1 MERVSRK
8 MMERIPPHNNE
19 AEMSVLGAAML
30 SKDALFDIMEVVRAR
45 DFYSEI
51 HGEIFEVITSLY
63 RSSKPVDTVTVS
75 EELKKRN
82 SLDMVGGRAYVF
94 SLASGVPSTANAGE
108 YAKIVAEKATLRQL
122 ILASS
127 EILDMGYKEKIEA
140 AEAIDIAEQKIFE
153 IAQSRQTKDVAN
165 IRDVLDQNLNMID
178 ENSKL
183 DGKVTGVPSGFSD
196 YDKRF
201 GGFQKSE
208 LIILA
213 ARPSMGK
220 TAFALNV
227 AQQAALKGGAKVLL
241 FSLEMA
247 KEQLGLRLLA
257 MESRIDAQKLKMGEL
272 EGSEWEQLSAAI
284 DTLSKGELYLD
295 DTPGITVSEI
305 KNKCRRLKAEK
316 GLDLVF
322 IDYLQLMTFEGRAE
336 SRQQEITALSRYLKQ
351 LAREID
357 CPVIVLSQLSRA
369 PEQRSDHTPVLSD
382 LRESGSIEQDADIV
396 VFLFRDEYYTRENSA
411 KPGVC
416 EVIVAKNRS
425 GPTGSI
431 ELTWLSHYTKFVDK
445 SNIGGAF

>member
-1 MERVSRK
+1 

-30 SKDALFDIMEVVRAR
+30 SKDALFDIMEVVRAK

-178 ENSKL
+178 EKDSK
-183 DGKVTGVPSGFSD
+183 
-196 YDKRF
+196 
-201 GGFQKSE
+201 
-208 LIILA
+208 
-213 ARPSMGK
+213 
-220 TAFALNV
+220 
-227 AQQAALKGGAKVLL
+227 
-241 FSLEMA
+241 
-247 KEQLGLRLLA
+247 
-257 MESRIDAQKLKMGEL
+257 
-272 EGSEWEQLSAAI
+272 
-284 DTLSKGELYLD
+284 
-295 DTPGITVSEI
+295 
-305 KNKCRRLKAEK
+305 
-316 GLDLVF
+316 
-322 IDYLQLMTFEGRAE
+322 
-336 SRQQEITALSRYLKQ
+336 
-351 LAREID
+351 
-357 CPVIVLSQLSRA
+357 
-369 PEQRSDHTPVLSD
+369 
-382 LRESGSIEQDADIV
+382 
-396 VFLFRDEYYTRENSA
+396 
-411 KPGVC
+411 
-416 EVIVAKNRS
+416 
-425 GPTGSI
+425 
-431 ELTWLSHYTKFVDK
+431 
-445 SNIGGAF
+445 